1 MFTATTKTREKK
13 NSTYTIGKLVF
24 DKIKMYF
31 VLSFFLLFFVLYFF
45 FLFSLKQ
52 TQ

>member
-1 MFTATTKTREKK
+1 MFTATTRTREKK
-13 NSTYTIGKLVF
+13 NSTYTIGELVF

-31 VLSFFLLFFVLYFF
+31 ILSFFLLFFVLFFF